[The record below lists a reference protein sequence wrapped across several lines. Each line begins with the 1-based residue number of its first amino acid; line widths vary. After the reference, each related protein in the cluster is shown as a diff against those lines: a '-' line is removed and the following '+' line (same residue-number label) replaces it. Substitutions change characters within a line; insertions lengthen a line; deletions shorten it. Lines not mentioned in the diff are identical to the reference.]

1 MADFLAALGLVLV
14 IEGLVYGG
22 LPGVARRMAE
32 EVRQMPESTLR
43 IGGLV
48 AMVMGVVLVWLVC
61 G

>member
-48 AMVMGVVLVWLVC
+48 AMVMGVVLVWLVR